1 MHVSKRT
8 LDLKP
13 SATLAVSA
21 KADALKKAGVD
32 VIPFAAGE
40 PDFDTP
46 ETIKRAAI
54 EALRGGMTKYC
65 PVPGD
70 AETRAVLAERM
81 ARENGIPNITADHVV
96 ISSGGKH
103 SLYQL
108 FQALIDPPKPG
119 EAPAE
124 VLLPTPAWV
133 SYRPQA
139 ELAGALVIDLPT
151 TPASDFKITPEQLR
165 AAITPRSVV
174 VVINSPSNPCGTMY
188 TPDELRALGRVVA
201 EAART
206 TAPDLVV
213 ISDELYEKLVFAG
226 IAHFSMGSMPE
237 IAERV
242 ITVNGLS
249 KAYAMT
255 GWRVGYFAGSG
266 PFGLAVANAVKKLQ
280 SQSTTSITSFI
291 LPAVRAA
298 ILECDGEVERMRRA
312 FAERAEIA
320 YALMREI
327 PGMVCPRPTGAFY
340 LFPDV
345 SAHFGKTSA
354 KGATIDS
361 AMSFAAALLEE
372 EHVAVVPG
380 EDFGAGGEKCVRIT
394 FALGEERLREGL
406 KRLRRFVEGLR

>member
-1 MHVSKRT
+1 MHVSRRT
-8 LDLKP
+8 ASLKP

-21 KADALKKAGVD
+21 KAEQMAASGVK

-46 ETIKRAAI
+46 EPIKRAAI
-54 EALRGGMTKYC
+54 DAMNRGMTKYC

-70 AETRAVLAERM
+70 AETRKVLAERM
-81 ARENGIPNITADHVV
+81 ARENGIPNVTADHVV

-108 FQALIDPPKPG
+108 FQALIDPPAPG
-119 EAPAE
+119 EQPVE

-139 ELAGALVIDLPT
+139 ELAGAKVIDLPT
-151 TPASDFKITPEQLR
+151 TPASDFKITPDQLR
-165 AAITPRSVV
+165 RAITPRSRVL
-174 VVINSPSNPCGTMY
+174 VINSPSNPCGTMY
-188 TPDELRALGRVVA
+188 TPDELRALGKVVE
-201 EAART
+201 EAAKT

-213 ISDELYEKLVFAG
+213 FSDELYEKLVFAG
-226 IAHFSMGSMPE
+226 IPHFSMGSMPE

-266 PFGLAVANAVKKLQ
+266 AFGLAVAGAVKKLQ
-280 SQSTTSITSFI
+280 SQSTTSISSFI
-291 LPAVRAA
+291 LPAIRVA
-298 ILECDGEVERMRRA
+298 IRECDGEVEVMRKEFGR
-312 FAERAEIA
+312 RAEIA
-320 YALMREI
+320 YGLVQQM
-327 PGMVCPRPTGAFY
+327 PGVVCPKPTGAFY

-345 SAHFGKTSA
+345 SAHFGKHSA
-354 KGATIDS
+354 KGAKIES
-361 AMSFAAALLEE
+361 AMTFAAALLDEAQ
-372 EHVAVVPG
+372 VAVVPG
-380 EDFGAGGEKCVRIT
+380 EDFGTGGEKCIRVT
-394 FALGEERLREGL
+394 FACAEDKIREGL
-406 KRLRRFVEGLR
+406 GRIARFIEGVR

>member
-1 MHVSKRT
+1 MRVSKRT
-8 LDLKP
+8 LDLTP

-21 KADALKKAGVD
+21 KAALLAKAGVD

-46 ETIKRAAI
+46 EPIKRAAI
-54 EALRGGMTKYC
+54 EALLGGMTKYC

-70 AETRAVLAERM
+70 AETRAVIADRLTRV
-81 ARENGIPNITADHVV
+81 NGIPGVTPDHVV

-103 SLYQL
+103 SLYQV
-108 FQALIDPPKPG
+108 FQALIDPPETG
-119 EAPAE
+119 APPWE
-124 VLLPTPAWV
+124 VVLPTPAWV

-139 ELAGALVIDLPT
+139 ELAGARVVEIPT
-151 TPASDFKITPEQLR
+151 APATDFKITPDQLR
-165 AAITPRSVV
+165 IAITPRTRAVI
-174 VVINSPSNPCGTMY
+174 INSPSNPCGTMY
-188 TPDELRALGRVVA
+188 TPEELRALGRVVA
-201 EAART
+201 EAAVSA
-206 TAPDLVV
+206 APDIVV
-213 ISDELYEKLVFAG
+213 ISDELYERLVFG
-226 IAHFSMGSMPE
+226 GVPHFSIGSMPE

-266 PFGLAVANAVKKLQ
+266 AFGLAVAGAVKKLQ
-280 SQSTTSITSFI
+280 SQSTTSIASFI
-291 LPAVRAA
+291 LPAIRVALRD
-298 ILECDGEVERMRRA
+298 CDGDVERMRQA
-312 FAERAEIA
+312 FATRAEIA
-320 YALMREI
+320 FAAVREM
-327 PGMVCPRPTGAFY
+327 PGVVCPKPTGAFY

-354 KGATIDS
+354 KGASVVS
-361 AMSFAAALLEE
+361 AMTFAAALLEE

-394 FALGEERLREGL
+394 FALAEDRLREGL
-406 KRLRRFVEGLR
+406 TRMARFIAGLR

>member
-46 ETIKRAAI
+46 EAIKRAAI
-54 EALRGGMTKYC
+54 EALQGGMTKYC

-70 AETRAVLAERM
+70 AETRGVLAERM

-108 FQALIDPPKPG
+108 FQALIDPPKSG

-139 ELAGALVIDLPT
+139 ELAGARVIDLPT
-151 TPASDFKITPEQLR
+151 TPASDFKITPAQVR
-165 AAITPRSVV
+165 AAITPRSRV

-201 EAART
+201 EAAAT

-213 ISDELYEKLVFAG
+213 LSDELYEKLVFAG
-226 IAHFSMGSMPE
+226 IPHFSIGSMPE

-291 LPAVRAA
+291 LPAIRAA
-298 ILECDGEVERMRRA
+298 IRECDGEVERMRRA

-354 KGATIDS
+354 KGAKIDS

-406 KRLRRFVEGLR
+406 KRLKRFVEGLR